1 MGAVRIRQSND
12 GPLLTQT
19 RFTPDDLC
27 CPGRLCLQLTRAAI
41 GDICVFVPVFLDIDS
56 RGANTADPATTDSI
70 IAQRVKQNE
79 KLARVIIGRRYA
91 FECDLILEFAKLDRR
106 IDDGVGEAQYFELT
120 EVFSGLIPN
129 LDNVSLAKGNV
140 TVRFLVV
147 LMLGVG
153 ACRIDHRVP
162 GGRWNLERSAG
173 LGFGK
178 LVSTHDGASSSP
190 RSEKLP

>member
-1 MGAVRIRQSND
+1 M
-12 GPLLTQT
+12 
-19 RFTPDDLC
+19 
-27 CPGRLCLQLTRAAI
+27 
-41 GDICVFVPVFLDIDS
+41 PVFLDIDS
-56 RGANTADPATTDSI
+56 GGANTADPATTDPIVS
-70 IAQRVKQNE
+70 QRVKQNQ
-79 KLARVIIGRRYA
+79 KLARVIIGWRYP

-106 IDDGVGEAQYFELT
+106 IDDWVGETQYFELA

-129 LDNVSLAKGNV
+129 LDDVSLAKGNV

-153 ACRIDHRVP
+153 ACRVDHRVP
-162 GGRWNLERSAG
+162 GGRWNFERAAR
-173 LGFGK
+173 LGFGE

>member
-1 MGAVRIRQSND
+1 M
-12 GPLLTQT
+12 
-19 RFTPDDLC
+19 
-27 CPGRLCLQLTRAAI
+27 
-41 GDICVFVPVFLDIDS
+41 PVFLDIDS
-56 RGANTADPATTDSI
+56 RGANTADPATTDPIVS
-70 IAQRVKQNE
+70 QRVKQNQ
-79 KLARVIIGRRYA
+79 KLARVIIGWRYA

-106 IDDGVGEAQYFELT
+106 IDDWVGETQYFELA

-129 LDNVSLAKGNV
+129 LDDVSLAKGNV

-153 ACRIDHRVP
+153 ACRVDHRVP
-162 GGRWNLERSAG
+162 GGRWNFERAAR
-173 LGFGK
+173 LGFGE